1 MVLFFEQID
10 IDMQQIQESLIA
22 RYAHQPLFQS
32 ALAEFLDSVIPYLAE
47 RHATSEEYTRLERLT
62 IPERI
67 ITFKVV
73 WESDDGVLNTNI
85 GYRVQFN
92 SALGP
97 YKGGLRFDPTV
108 NEDVLKF
115 LGFEQIFKNA
125 LTGLPLGG
133 GKGGSDFDPKGKS
146 DAEIRRFCVAFMT
159 ELSRYIGANTDVP
172 AGDIG
177 VGGREIG
184 YLYGAYKRLQNRVDG
199 SLTGKGTGYGGS
211 FIRTEAT
218 GYGAV
223 YFVQEML
230 AHVGREIKGMTVVIS
245 GSGNVA
251 THIAEKLIAEGAL
264 PLTLSDREGYVY
276 AKNGLD
282 TGVIEV
288 IKVLKEKRRGLKEL
302 MLPDGV
308 TYHEGAP
315 WQVVKADLYMPAATQ
330 NEITKKDAEAIV
342 AHGAQLVA
350 EGANMPSTLDAITVF
365 QEAGVLFGPAKAV
378 NAGGVAVSG
387 LEMSQNAGHTQW
399 TTEEV
404 DAGLREIMKRIH
416 NTCVHFGSRETR
428 VDYVKGANIGG
439 FVRVI
444 EAMKHLGW

>member
-1 MVLFFEQID
+1 MEHT
-10 IDMQQIQESLIA
+10 IQGIA
-22 RYAHQPLFQS
+22 KRYAHQPLFAS
-32 ALAEFLDSVIPYLAE
+32 ALTEFLDSIIPYLQSVAGTE
-47 RHATSEEYTRLERLT
+47 EEYARLERLT

-73 WESDDGVLNTNI
+73 WENDAGALCTNI

-97 YKGGLRFDPTV
+97 YKGGLRFDPSV

-133 GKGGSDFDPKGKS
+133 GKGGSDFDPRGKS
-146 DAEIRRFCVAFMT
+146 DSEIRRFCVSFMT

-199 SLTGKGTGYGGS
+199 TLTGKGTGYGGS

-223 YFVQEML
+223 YFVKEML
-230 AHVGREIKGMTVVIS
+230 AHEGKKLEGMRVVVS

-251 THIAEKLIAEGAL
+251 THIAEKLIAEKAI
-264 PLTLSDREGYVY
+264 PLTLSDREGYVWCES
-276 AKNGLD
+276 GITTEL
-282 TGVIEV
+282 IEAV
-288 IKVLKEKRRGLKEL
+288 KVLKEKHGALKTL
-302 MLPDGV
+302 ALDAGV

-315 WQVVKADLYMPAATQ
+315 WKQVRADIYMPAATQ
-330 NEITKKDAEAIV
+330 NEIGKEDAEAIV
-342 AHGAQLVA
+342 AQGAQLVA
-350 EGANMPSTLDAITVF
+350 EGANMPSTLDAIHVF
-365 QEAGVLFGPAKAV
+365 KQAGILFGPAKAV

-399 TTEEV
+399 TTDEV
-404 DAGLREIMKRIH
+404 DVELRAIMKRIH
-416 NTCVHFGSRETR
+416 ATCVQYGTEGTK
-428 VDYVKGANIGG
+428 VDYGKGANVGG

-444 EAMKHLGW
+444 EAMKSLGW

>member
-1 MVLFFEQID
+1 MEHTIKN
-10 IDMQQIQESLIA
+10 ITA

-32 ALAEFLDSVIPYLAE
+32 ALTEFLDSVIPYLSAKN
-47 RHATSEEYTRLERLT
+47 ASEEEYARLERLS

-73 WESDDGVLNTNI
+73 WEGDDGALNTNI

-97 YKGGLRFDPTV
+97 YKGGLRFDPSV

-146 DAEIRRFCVAFMT
+146 DSEVRRFCVSFMT

-177 VGGREIG
+177 VGAREIG
-184 YLYGAYKRLQNRVDG
+184 YLYGAYKKLQNRVDG
-199 SLTGKGTGYGGS
+199 TLTGKGTGYGGS

-223 YFVQEML
+223 YFVKEML
-230 AHVGREIKGMTVVIS
+230 SHAGKELHGMRAVIS

-251 THIAEKLIAEGAL
+251 THIAEKLLIEGAV

-276 AKNGLD
+276 TSQGLTTD
-282 TGVIEV
+282 LIES
-288 IKVLKEKRRGLKEL
+288 IKVLKENRGALKEL
-302 MLPDGV
+302 TLPEGVIYHDG
-308 TYHEGAP
+308 TP
-315 WQVVKADLYMPAATQ
+315 WQSVQADIYMPAATQ
-330 NEITKKDAEAIV
+330 NEIQEADARAIL
-342 AHGAQLVA
+342 AHGATLVA
-350 EGANMPSTLDAITVF
+350 EGANMPSTLDAIHVF
-365 QEAGVLFGPAKAV
+365 QHAGMLFGPAKAV

-399 TTEEV
+399 TTDEV
-404 DAGLREIMKRIH
+404 DDELRAIMKRIH
-416 NTCVHFGSRETR
+416 AVCAQYGTEAGR

-444 EAMKHLGW
+444 DAMKHLGW